1 MKIEKLPVKLTA
13 EPLIEALFEVRFRS
27 AVPVSNM
34 LPGMLFQELG
44 GAEHV
49 RIESLPTAQI
59 PVEIRRTDPA
69 LQNAP
74 LMRLRWSGFGIG
86 ISDTSIIISMDG
98 KYQGWQLFKQAIIKI
113 CQASINSGVI
123 EKISRYSV
131 KYIDLIPGGD
141 EKSSGGMD
149 LNLSIGNYKLDKENA
164 QIRLEVK
171 DENFINILQLIT
183 SAEAVISDGIKLK
196 GSIVDI
202 DTISLAAKSDPRE
215 FISILSESLD
225 AAHDVNKRIFFEC
238 LTKETFEELGPIYN
252 D

>member
-1 MKIEKLPVKLTA
+1 M
-13 EPLIEALFEVRFRS
+13 
-27 AVPVSNM
+27 
-34 LPGMLFQELG
+34 
-44 GAEHV
+44 
-49 RIESLPTAQI
+49 
-59 PVEIRRTDPA
+59 
-69 LQNAP
+69 
-74 LMRLRWSGFGIG
+74 
-86 ISDTSIIISMDG
+86 
-98 KYQGWQLFKQAIIKI
+98 
-113 CQASINSGVI
+113 
-123 EKISRYSV
+123 
-131 KYIDLIPGGD
+131 PGGD